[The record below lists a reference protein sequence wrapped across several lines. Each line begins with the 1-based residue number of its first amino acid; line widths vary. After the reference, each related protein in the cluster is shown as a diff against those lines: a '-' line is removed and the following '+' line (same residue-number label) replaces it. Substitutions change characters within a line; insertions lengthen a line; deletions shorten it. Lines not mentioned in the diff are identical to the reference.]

1 MKQWIGPI
9 VLGLIFV
16 GVVLVFPPDPQTPP
30 QDPRIES
37 LQSDIDSLDALL
49 AERPKAD
56 TVYLTR
62 YRTIEAK
69 TDSAKAEAAALP
81 PVEAVKLF
89 ALKTSTDSIEM
100 LPDTTAKVS
109 IPTIKKANE
118 LLIEGEGN
126 ASKVAVLTDHL
137 ASKDTTIAL
146 QAVRITASDSL
157 AVATD
162 AQHSRDLAAVKAEA
176 KKERRAKN
184 IFIGTTAVEA
194 ALILLSMFF

>member
-1 MKQWIGPI
+1 MRPFLLG
-9 VLGLIFV
+9 VLFALVAYGLFY
-16 GVVLVFPPDPQTPP
+16 LLQPDPQTPP

-49 AERPKAD
+49 AERTKAD

-81 PVEAVKLF
+81 PVEAVRLF
-89 ALKTSTDSIEM
+89 ALKTGTDSIEM
-100 LPDTTAKVS
+100 LPDTTAKVTVT
-109 IPTIKKANE
+109 TIRRAND
-118 LLIEGEGN
+118 LIIEGEGN
-126 ASKVAVLTDHL
+126 AAKVAVLTDHI

-146 QAVRITASDSL
+146 QAVRITTSDSL
-157 AVATD
+157 ATVTK
-162 AQHSRDLAAVKAEA
+162 AQHSRDLSAVKAEA
-176 KKERRAKN
+176 KKERRTKN
-184 IFIGTTAVEA
+184 IFIGTTAVGA

>member
-1 MKQWIGPI
+1 MRPFLFG
-9 VLGLIFV
+9 VLATLL
-16 GVVLVFPPDPQTPP
+16 LVAGFYLLQPEQQTLPK
-30 QDPRIES
+30 DPRIEA
-37 LQSDIDSLDALL
+37 LQSDIDSLDTLL
-49 AERPKAD
+49 AGRAKVD

-89 ALKTSTDSIEM
+89 ALKTGTDSIAM

-126 ASKVAVLTDHL
+126 AAKVAVLNEHL

-157 AVATD
+157 ASATKV
-162 AQHSRDLAAVKAEA
+162 QHSRDLAAVKAEA
-176 KKERRAKN
+176 KKERRSKN
-184 IFIGTTAVEA
+184 IFIGTTF
-194 ALILLSMFF
+194 LLLLSMFF

>member
-1 MKQWIGPI
+1 MRPFLFG
-9 VLGLIFV
+9 VLSMLVVVGL
-16 GVVLVFPPDPQTPP
+16 LYLLQPEPQTPA

-49 AERPKAD
+49 AERPKSD

-81 PVEAVKLF
+81 PLEAVKLF
-89 ALKTSTDSIEM
+89 SVKTGTDSIEM

-126 ASKVAVLTDHL
+126 AAKVAVLTDHL
-137 ASKDTTIAL
+137 AAKDTTIAL
-146 QAVRITASDSL
+146 QAVRITTSDSL
-157 AVATD
+157 AAVTK

-176 KKERRAKN
+176 KKQRRTKN
-184 IFIGTTAVEA
+184 LFIGTTA
-194 ALILLSMFF
+194 ILFLSMFF